1 LATGGPYTARALN
14 AAAVAPESLPSPVAA
29 RLQRARR
36 VNARGRSATARALLA
51 LVALAVDVAGAP
63 ADAAADAP
71 ADGTKVLRYALRV
84 AETGF
89 DPAQISDLYSSTM
102 AANMFDALYEVAFL
116 ARPVRLRPNTAAAM
130 PEASADFRTFT
141 IRIKPGIYFSDDPA
155 FEGRKRELTAADYV
169 YSIKRIF
176 DPRWKSP
183 TYQTLANNRIVGLDE
198 VRQAAL
204 RDKKPFD
211 YDAPVAGL
219 VALDRYTLRF
229 QLAEP
234 NPRFADELS
243 DPARTGAVAREV
255 VERYGDAI
263 MEHPV
268 GTGPYRLAQWRR
280 SSLIAFEKNPNY
292 REVHYEEEAPAD
304 DPLAQA
310 AVKKLAGKRLPLVD
324 RVELSIIEQPQPRW
338 LAFLNRESDVI
349 EQVPEDFTYVAIPN
363 NKVAPNLAKQGI
375 YEVRYLRN
383 DAAMSYFA
391 MEHPVVGGYT
401 PEKVA
406 LRRAIALAVNVD
418 EEIRV
423 VRRGQAIVA
432 QSIMAPGLYGYDPNF
447 KSEMGTFDRAKAQ
460 ALLDLYGYVDQ
471 DGDGWRDLPD
481 GAPLVLEYATQPDE
495 FNRQL
500 ITQWK
505 KNMDAIGVRIVFKT
519 AQWPENLKASR
530 AGKLM
535 MWGVAWS
542 AGPDGE
548 GFLVL
553 GDGPAKGQSNHAR
566 FDLPEYNRLLQLQ
579 RVLPDGPE
587 RLEVMKRMKEIMV
600 AYMPY
605 KAHVHRIWTDLAQPW
620 VVGYHRNVFLREYWR
635 YVDIDLA
642 EKARRTR

>member
-1 LATGGPYTARALN
+1 MAADRSRPSTPSPRRAAQTRSAC
-14 AAAVAPESLPSPVAA
+14 AAARSSLAA
-29 RLQRARR
+29 LA
-36 VNARGRSATARALLA
+36 VA
-51 LVALAVDVAGAP
+51 LVAGPGSGIQPEAPPVAGA
-63 ADAAADAP
+63 
-71 ADGTKVLRYALRV
+71 KVLRYAMRV

-102 AANMFDALYEVAFL
+102 AANMFDALYQYEFL
-116 ARPVRLRPNTAAAM
+116 ARPVRLKPNTATAL
-130 PEASADFRTFT
+130 PQASADFKTFT
-141 IRIKPGIYFSDDPA
+141 IRVRPGIYFSDDPA

-169 YSIKRIF
+169 YSIKRHF

-183 TYQTLANNRIVGLDE
+183 TYQNLNNNKIVGLDE

-211 YDAPVAGL
+211 YDAPVTGL

-243 DPARTGAVAREV
+243 DPSRTGAVAREV
-255 VERYGDAI
+255 VERYGDKI

-268 GTGPYRLAQWRR
+268 GTGPFRLAQWRR

-292 REVHYEEEAPAD
+292 RDVFYDEEAPPGDA
-304 DPLAQA
+304 LAQA
-310 AVKKLAGKRLPLVD
+310 AVKKLAGKKLPLVD
-324 RVELSIIEQPQPRW
+324 RVEVSVIEQPQPRW
-338 LAFLNRESDVI
+338 LAFVNREMDLI

-363 NKVAPNLAKQGI
+363 NKVAPNLARQGV
-375 YEVRYLRN
+375 YDVRYLRN
-383 DAAMSYFA
+383 DASMSYFA
-391 MEHPVVGGYT
+391 MENAVVGGYT
-401 PEKVA
+401 AEKVA

-432 QSIMAPGLYGYDPNF
+432 QAVMGPGLYGYDPAF
-447 KSEMGTFDRAKAQ
+447 RSEMGTFDRAKAK
-460 ALLDLYGYVDQ
+460 ALLDLYGYVDR

-481 GAPLVLEYATQPDE
+481 GAPLVLDYATQPDDL
-495 FNRQL
+495 NRQL

-505 KNMDAIGVRIVFKT
+505 KNMDAIAVRIVFKT

-535 MWGVAWS
+535 MWGVGWS

-553 GDGPAKGQSNHAR
+553 GDGPAKGQTNHAR
-566 FDLPEYNRLLQLQ
+566 FDLAEYNRLFQRQ

-587 RLEVMKRMKEIMV
+587 RLQIMKEMKEIMV

-605 KAHVHRIWTDLAQPW
+605 KAHVHRIWTDLAHPW

-635 YVDIDLA
+635 YVDIDLD

>member
-1 LATGGPYTARALN
+1 
-14 AAAVAPESLPSPVAA
+14 
-29 RLQRARR
+29 
-36 VNARGRSATARALLA
+36 LA
-51 LVALAVDVAGAP
+51 LAFVLAPSSTASP
-63 ADAAADAP
+63 ATPPEP
-71 ADGTKVLRYALRV
+71 ATKVLRYALRV

-102 AANMFDALYEVAFL
+102 AANMFDALYEYAFL
-116 ARPVRLRPNTAAAM
+116 ARPVRLRPNTAVAM
-130 PEASADFRTFT
+130 PEASADFKTFVVR
-141 IRIKPGIYFSDDPA
+141 IRPGIYFADDPA
-155 FEGRKRELTAADYV
+155 FEGKKRELTAADYV
-169 YSIKRIF
+169 YSIKRHF

-183 TYQTLANNRIVGLDE
+183 TYQSLNNNRIVGLDE

-204 RDKKPFD
+204 RDQKPFD

-219 VALDRYTLRF
+219 VAVDRYTLRF
-229 QLAEP
+229 RLAAP

-255 VERYGDAI
+255 VERYGDKI

-292 REVHYEEEAPAD
+292 REVVYDEEAPAD

-310 AVKKLAGKRLPLVD
+310 AVQKLAGKRLPLVD
-324 RVELSIIEQPQPRW
+324 RIELSVIEQPQPRW
-338 LAFLNRESDVI
+338 LAFLNREMDII

-363 NKVAPNLAKQGI
+363 NKVAPNLARQGV

-391 MEHPVVGGYT
+391 MENPVVGGYT
-401 PEKVA
+401 PDKVA

-432 QSIMAPGLYGYDPNF
+432 NAVMGPGLYGYDPAF
-447 KSEMGTFDRAKAQ
+447 RSEMGTFDRAKAQ
-460 ALLDLYGYVDQ
+460 ALLDLYGYVDR
-471 DGDGWRDLPD
+471 DGDGWRDQPD
-481 GAPLVLEYATQPDE
+481 GSPLVLEYATQPDDL
-495 FNRQL
+495 NRQL
-500 ITQWK
+500 ITQWQ

-542 AGPDGE
+542 GGPDGE
-548 GFLVL
+548 AFLVL
-553 GDGPAKGQSNHAR
+553 GDGPDKGQANHAR
-566 FDLPEYNRLLQLQ
+566 FDLPEYNRLFQVQ
-579 RVLPDGPE
+579 RGLPDGPE
-587 RLEVMKRMKEIMV
+587 RLEVMKRMEEILV

-605 KAHVHRIWTDLAQPW
+605 KAHVHRIWTDLAHPW
-620 VVGYHRNVFLREYWR
+620 VVGYHRNVFVREFWR
-635 YVDIDLA
+635 YVDIDVA
-642 EKARRTR
+642 EKTRRMR

>member
-1 LATGGPYTARALN
+1 
-14 AAAVAPESLPSPVAA
+14 
-29 RLQRARR
+29 
-36 VNARGRSATARALLA
+36 
-51 LVALAVDVAGAP
+51 
-63 ADAAADAP
+63 
-71 ADGTKVLRYALRV
+71 
-84 AETGF
+84 
-89 DPAQISDLYSSTM
+89 
-102 AANMFDALYEVAFL
+102 
-116 ARPVRLRPNTAAAM
+116 
-130 PEASADFRTFT
+130 
-141 IRIKPGIYFSDDPA
+141 
-155 FEGRKRELTAADYV
+155 V

-183 TYQTLANNRIVGLDE
+183 TYQSLANNRIVGLDE
-198 VRQAAL
+198 LRQAAL

-229 QLAEP
+229 QLAQP

-255 VERYGDAI
+255 VERYGDAV

-292 REVHYEEEAPAD
+292 REVRYDEDAPAD
-304 DPLAQA
+304 DPLARA

-324 RVELSIIEQPQPRW
+324 RIELSIIEQPQPRW

-349 EQVPEDFTYVAIPN
+349 EQVPEDFTFVAIPN
-363 NKVAPNLAKQGI
+363 NKVAPNLAKDGV

-383 DAAMSYFA
+383 DASMSYFA
-391 MEHPVVGGYT
+391 MENPVVGGYS

-432 QSIMAPGLYGYDPNF
+432 QAVMGPGLYGYDPAF

-460 ALLDLYGYVDQ
+460 ALLDLYGYVDK

-481 GAPLVLEYATQPDE
+481 GSPLVLEYATQPDDL
-495 FNRQL
+495 NRQL

-505 KNMDAIGVRIVFKT
+505 KNMDAIGVRIVFRT

-542 AGPDGE
+542 GGPDGE
-548 GFLVL
+548 AFLVL
-553 GDGPAKGQSNHAR
+553 GDGPDKGQSNHAR
-566 FDLPEYNRLLQLQ
+566 FDLPEYNRLFQVQ
-579 RVLPDGPE
+579 RSLPDGPE

-642 EKARRTR
+642 EKARRAR